1 MYSHILFDLDG
12 TLTDSRLGITKSVA
26 HALVAEGYPAPKLEE
41 LTWVVGP
48 PLRESFLKLV
58 DSTDAAVAERLL
70 AQYRKRFEPIGMFE
84 NEVYDGIRDVL
95 KALVDHSCHLHL
107 ATSKP
112 RIYAE
117 RILEHFSLAPFFE
130 TVAGAELDGSIESK
144 DDVIRTVLETAHL
157 DKAACIMIGDRE
169 HDVHGAAANGIPCVG
184 VTYGFGEKSEL
195 LAAGARCIV
204 DSPRALVPLLTGA
217 QRFD

>member
-1 MYSHILFDLDG
+1 MYQHILFDLDG
-12 TLTDSRLGITKSVA
+12 TLTDSSLGITKSVA

-58 DSTDAAVAERLL
+58 NSTDVAVADRLL
-70 AQYRKRFEPIGMFE
+70 AQYRTRFEPIGMFE
-84 NEVYDGIRDVL
+84 NEVYDGIPDVL
-95 KALVDHSCHLHL
+95 QALIDHSCQLHL

-112 RIYAE
+112 RVYAE
-117 RILEHFSLAPFFE
+117 QILEHFSLAPFFT

-144 DDVIRTVLETAHL
+144 EDVIRTLLETAHL
-157 DKAACIMIGDRE
+157 DRATCIMVGDRE
-169 HDVHGAAANGIPCVG
+169 HDVHGAAANGIACVG
-184 VTYGFGEKSEL
+184 VTYGFGTKSEL

-204 DSPRALVPLLTGA
+204 DSPRDLTRVLTGP